1 MDPSKAI
8 VVKTFVRPVDA
19 DIAAAQLRGRGIE
32 YLITSDDCGGMYPSL
47 ELIKMMVAPE
57 DAEAARAILGQ
68 TPAAAESD
76 VTVSVEEPLSS
87 VAGAPPPRVY
97 RFNSG
102 LLVGVI
108 VGVLLHVAFTKY
120 DTYRSVTTYYD

>member
-47 ELIKMMVAPE
+47 ELIKLMVAPE

-76 VTVSVEEPLSS
+76 VTP
-87 VAGAPPPRVY
+87 VA
-97 RFNSG
+97 RFFPGKRLRLPDDSG
-102 LLVGVI
+102 
-108 VGVLLHVAFTKY
+108 
-120 DTYRSVTTYYD
+120 RW